1 MKQTIQ
7 KSINAFMQGL
17 PGQTWTEYRDAILA
31 NYPDEVHDRET
42 LLQLAGDF
50 AYPEGGHDTD
60 WVGLASRT
68 GHKQQHNLS
77 LSGGSEKMTYLYLGY
92 L

>member
-1 MKQTIQ
+1 
-7 KSINAFMQGL
+7 MQGL

-77 LSGGSEKMTYLYLGY
+77 LSGGVRKDDLFYISGY